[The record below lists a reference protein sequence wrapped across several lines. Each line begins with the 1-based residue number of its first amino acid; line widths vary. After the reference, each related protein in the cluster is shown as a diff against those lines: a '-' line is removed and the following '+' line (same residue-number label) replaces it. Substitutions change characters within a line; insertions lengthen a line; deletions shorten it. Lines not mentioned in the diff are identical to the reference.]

1 MNVIFVS
8 RRHSRSRTLSLPLL
22 VAFLVLI
29 AISLM
34 GSGAYMVHLW
44 YQDDTP
50 LVMDSRAV
58 QAWQERMAFQEEEL
72 ERTRSYTED
81 QIRALTVKLAQQQSR
96 LTRLDALGER
106 LVNVA
111 KLEDGEFDFSIDP
124 AVGGPES
131 DVGDAYSPPD
141 FVNAL
146 NELSSLI
153 DSREQQL
160 SVLDSLLGD
169 RKIQSSTFVAGRP
182 IERGWMSSRY
192 GYRNDPFNGNVAW
205 HDGVDFAGKEGSNVI
220 AVAAGVVTWASD
232 RYGYGNLVEVNHGN
246 GYVTRYAHAREIL
259 VNVGD
264 VISKGDVVALM
275 GSTGRSTGPH
285 VHFEVLHR
293 DKSVDPAKYID
304 RVARF

>member
-8 RRHSRSRTLSLPLL
+8 RRHSRTRNLSLPLL
-22 VAFLVLI
+22 VAFLLLV
-29 AISLM
+29 AAALM
-34 GSGAYMVHLW
+34 GTGAYMVHLW
-44 YQDDTP
+44 YQDDSP
-50 LVMDSRAV
+50 VVMDSRAV
-58 QAWQERMAFQEEEL
+58 QAWQERLAFQNEEL
-72 ERTRSYTED
+72 ARTRSYTED

-106 LVNVA
+106 LLGVA
-111 KLEDGEFDFSIDP
+111 KLDDGEFDFSIDP

-131 DVGDAYSPPD
+131 SVPDAYSPPD

-146 NELSSLI
+146 DELASLI
-153 DSREQQL
+153 SSREQQL

-182 IERGWMSSRY
+182 IEKGWMSSRF

-220 AVAAGVVTWASD
+220 AVAAGVVTWAKD

-246 GYVTRYAHAREIL
+246 GYATRYAHAREIL

-264 VISKGDVVALM
+264 VVSKGDVVALM

-293 DKSVDPAKYID
+293 DKSVDPAEYIY
-304 RVARF
+304 RVAQN

>member
-8 RRHSRSRTLSLPLL
+8 RRHSRSRNVSLPLL
-22 VAFLVLI
+22 VAFFVFSVI
-29 AISLM
+29 ALM
-34 GSGAYMVHLW
+34 ASGAYVVHLW

-50 LVMDSRAV
+50 VVVDSRAV
-58 QAWQERMAFQEEEL
+58 KAWQERLAFQGDEL
-72 ERTRSYTED
+72 ERTRSYTEE
-81 QIRALTVKLAQQQSR
+81 QIRGLTVKLAQLQSR

-106 LVNVA
+106 LIGVA
-111 KLEDGEFDFSIDP
+111 KLEDGEFDFSIEP
-124 AVGGPES
+124 AVGGPETTGRDS
-131 DVGDAYSPPD
+131 YNPPD
-141 FVNAL
+141 FVSAL
-146 NELSSLI
+146 DELSSLI

-160 SVLDSLLGD
+160 AVLDSLLGD

-182 IERGWMSSRY
+182 IDRGWLSSRF

-205 HDGVDFAGKEGSNVI
+205 HDGVDFAGKDGSDI
-220 AVAAGVVTWASD
+220 MAVAAGVITWASD

-246 GYVTRYAHAREIL
+246 GYVTRYAHAKEIL

-285 VHFEVLHR
+285 VHFEVIYK
-293 DKSVDPAKYID
+293 DKSVDPSKYIN
-304 RVARF
+304 RVAHF

>member
-8 RRHSRSRTLSLPLL
+8 RRHSRSRILSLPLL
-22 VAFLVLI
+22 AALLLLVAVALV
-29 AISLM
+29 
-34 GSGAYMVHLW
+34 GSGAYVTHLW
-44 YQDDTP
+44 YQDDSP
-50 LVMDSRAV
+50 VVVDSRAV
-58 QAWQERMAFQEEEL
+58 QAWQERLAFQGEEL
-72 ERTRSYTED
+72 ARTRSYTED

-106 LVNVA
+106 LVRA
-111 KLEDGEFDFSIDP
+111 AELEDGEFDFSIDP

-131 DVGDAYSPPD
+131 SGGDTYSPPD

-146 NELSSLI
+146 DELESLI
-153 DSREQQL
+153 NSREQQL

-182 IERGWMSSRY
+182 IERGWMSSRF
-192 GYRNDPFNGNVAW
+192 GYRTDPFNGNVAW
-205 HDGVDFAGKEGSNVI
+205 HDGVDFAGKDGSNII
-220 AVAAGVVTWASD
+220 AVAAGVVTWASS
-232 RYGYGNLVEVNHGN
+232 RSGYGNLVEVNHGN

-264 VISKGDVVALM
+264 IISKGDVVALM

-293 DKSVDPAKYID
+293 EKSVDPAEYID